1 MFDNHIAKSKF
12 DEGVAAFFKENFE
25 AAVSFF
31 TEVIDHEPSSALAY
45 LSRGAAYTRM
55 ERTGDSIRDFNKAIE
70 LKPDYARAYHLR
82 GLEFEKKG
90 DGQKALN
97 DFDKAVELD
106 PEYGAAYFSRASAHS
121 KTGHEDLA
129 REDIEMVTMLT
140 EKNVTEFSNE
150 SNIWRSHQLKL
161 EAEDVADVMDR

>member
-1 MFDNHIAKSKF
+1 MFDNHISKSKF
-12 DEGVAAFFKENFE
+12 DEGVSAFLKENFE
-25 AAVSFF
+25 GAVNFF
-31 TEVIDHEPSSALAY
+31 TEVINNEPSSALAY
-45 LSRGAAYTRM
+45 LSRGAAYTRL
-55 ERTGDSIRDFNKAIE
+55 ERTDDSIKDYTSAIE

-90 DGQKALN
+90 DSEKALR

-106 PEYGAAYFSRASAHS
+106 PDYGAAYFSRATSHS

-140 EKNVTEFSNE
+140 EKNIGEFSNE
-150 SNIWRSHQLKL
+150 NNIWRSHQLRL
-161 EAEDVADVMDR
+161 EAEDIADVMDR